1 MSRKVSKV
9 AVIRPSNML
18 PYTSLKMHARIA
30 EEKRLL
36 LWPFGLLLV
45 TFRTREERGER
56 GVGVSVNEK
65 YFNT

>member
-1 MSRKVSKV
+1 
-9 AVIRPSNML
+9 ML

-30 EEKRLL
+30 EEKRLF